1 MSDSGEERTES
12 VEREALSRLEELVD
26 RLLEDHAAISESA
39 READDRI
46 QELETLLAK
55 FTGDEVDATTL
66 GETLEKLRDQNERLK
81 KRIAEGRE
89 GVDRL
94 LSRLRFLESQG

>member
-1 MSDSGEERTES
+1 MSDSGEERTEG